1 MTSYD
6 LITAAAD
13 NLWRMKLRSVLTMAG
28 VLIAIAAFVSMLS
41 FGAGNQQYVNDQFEK
56 FGLLTTMQVFPEE
69 DKNGSDSVKA
79 KVLNDSALAMLA
91 QIPGVRLAYPLE
103 AFEIEAKLGDSTAT
117 LNAQAISSE
126 VARTAAMSQ
135 YLAGTRFENDSSRQV
150 VVTRDFVKRMGITDA
165 DSAVG
170 RELVVTARLIRID
183 SAWAAIISDKDG
195 AIRKRLRGIDRD
207 SIFEPGYAMGL
218 LRRETSEAL
227 RRFYS
232 GLMNNRELVT
242 ETLTIS
248 GVIPGRHESPM
259 RIEQVILPLAT
270 ARRLNDGDIS
280 MSPASLMSSFSSGS
294 LPDMFAPK
302 EVKSYSKVTLDFDPH
317 TPFKSVRDSVKALGF
332 KTYSFAEQFEEI
344 QKMFIYFDMAL
355 GMIGLIAL
363 VTASLGIANTMIMS
377 ILERRREIGVLK
389 ALGADDSDIRRI
401 FLYEAA
407 AIGTLGATFGIIV
420 GWGIAR
426 VASFV
431 AQSFMR
437 REGVEAIE
445 LFATPW
451 WLIGIALGFG
461 IVVSL
466 LAGYYPAR
474 RAARLDPVESL
485 RNE

>member
-6 LITAAAD
+6 LIAAAAD
-13 NLWRMKLRSVLTMAG
+13 NLWRMKLRSVLTISG
-28 VLIAIAAFVSMLS
+28 VVIAIAAFVSMLS
-41 FGAGNQQYVNDQFEK
+41 FGAGNQQYVNEQFEK
-56 FGLLTTMQVFPEE
+56 FGLLSTMQVYPA
-69 DKNGSDSVKA
+69 DNDNGKDSVKA
-79 KVLNDSALAMLA
+79 TVLNDSALALLA

-103 AFEIEAKLGDSTAT
+103 AFQIDAKLGDSTAT

-126 VARTAAMSQ
+126 VARTAALSQ
-135 YLAGTRFENDSSRQV
+135 YIAGTRFDSDSAHQA
-150 VVTRDFVKRMGITDA
+150 VVTRDFVKRMGFAETD
-165 DSAVG
+165 SVIG
-170 RELVVTARLIRID
+170 KELVVTARLVRID
-183 SAWAAIISDKDG
+183 SAWAAIISDRDG
-195 AIRKRLRGIDRD
+195 ALRKRLRGIDRD

-218 LRRETSEAL
+218 LRRETAEAL

-232 GLMNNRELVT
+232 GLMNNREVVH
-242 ETLTIS
+242 ETLAIA
-248 GVIPGRHESPM
+248 GVIPGRRESPM
-259 RIEQVILPLAT
+259 RFEEVILPLAT
-270 ARRLNDGDIS
+270 ARRLNAGDLS
-280 MSPASLMSSFSSGS
+280 LSPTSLLDAFNSGS
-294 LPDMFAPK
+294 LPDMFAPQSG
-302 EVKSYSKVTLDFDPH
+302 KSYSKITLDLDPH
-317 TPFKSVRDSVKALGF
+317 QPFKSVRDSVKALGF
-332 KTYSFAEQFEEI
+332 KSRSFAEQFEEI

-407 AIGTLGATFGIIV
+407 AIGTLGAAFGIIV
-420 GWGIAR
+420 GWIITR
-426 VASFV
+426 IASFV

-437 REGVEAIE
+437 NEGVETIE
-445 LFATPW
+445 LFATPL

>member
-1 MTSYD
+1 MTSRD
-6 LITAAAD
+6 LISAAAD
-13 NLWRMKLRSVLTMAG
+13 NLWRMKLRSILTIAG

-41 FGAGNQQYVNDQFEK
+41 FGAGNQQYVNDQFEQ
-56 FGLLTTMQVFPEE
+56 FGLLSTMQVYPA
-69 DKNGSDSVKA
+69 DDNNGKDSIKA
-79 KVLNDSALAMLA
+79 KVLNDSALTLLA

-103 AFEIEAKLGDSTAT
+103 AFQVEAKLGDSTFS

-126 VARTAAMSQ
+126 VAGTKALSQ
-135 YLAGTRFENDSSRQV
+135 YVAGTRFESDSARQA
-150 VVTRDFVKRMGITDA
+150 VVTRDFIKRMGIADA
-165 DSAVG
+165 DSTVG
-170 RELVVTARLIRID
+170 RELVVTARLVRID
-183 SAWAAIISDKDG
+183 SAWAAIISDRDG
-195 AIRKRLRGIDRD
+195 AIRKRLRMIDRD
-207 SIFEPGYAMGL
+207 SIFEPGYSMGL

-232 GLMNNRELVT
+232 GLMNNREVVE
-242 ETLTIS
+242 ETLTIA
-248 GVIPGRHESPM
+248 GVIPGRRESPM
-259 RIEQVILPLAT
+259 RLEEVILPLAT
-270 ARRLNDGDIS
+270 ARRLNAGDLS
-280 MSPASLMSSFSSGS
+280 LSPGSLLSAFSAGN
-294 LPDMFAPK
+294 LPDMFAPQ
-302 EVKSYSKVTLDFDPH
+302 EGKSYSKVTLDLDPH
-317 TPFKSVRDSVKALGF
+317 QPFKSVRDSVKALGF
-332 KTYSFAEQFEEI
+332 KSHSFAEQFEQI

-401 FLYEAA
+401 FLYEAG

-420 GWGIAR
+420 GWVITR
-426 VASFV
+426 IVSFV

-437 REGVEAIE
+437 REGIEVIE
-445 LFATPW
+445 LFALPL
-451 WLIGIALGFG
+451 WLIAIALTFG

>member
-6 LITAAAD
+6 LIAAAAD
-13 NLWRMKLRSVLTMAG
+13 NLWRMKLRSILTMAG

-79 KVLNDSALAMLA
+79 KVLNDSALALLA

-103 AFEIEAKLGDSTAT
+103 AFQIDARLGDSTAT

-126 VARTAAMSQ
+126 VARTPAMSQ
-135 YLAGTRFENDSSRQV
+135 YLAGTRFENDSAHQA
-150 VVTRDFVKRMGITDA
+150 VVTRDFVKRMGISEA

-170 RELVVTARLIRID
+170 RKLVVTARLIRID

-195 AIRKRLRGIDRD
+195 AIRKRLSAIDRD

-227 RRFYS
+227 RRFYA
-232 GLMNNRELVT
+232 GLMNNREVVT

-259 RIEQVILPLAT
+259 RIEQVILPLAM

-302 EVKSYSKVTLDFDPH
+302 EGKSYPKVTLDFDPH

-332 KTYSFAEQFEEI
+332 KTYSFAEEFEEI

-401 FLYEAA
+401 FLYEAG

-420 GWGIAR
+420 GWAIAR

-451 WLIGIALGFG
+451 WLIGIALAFG